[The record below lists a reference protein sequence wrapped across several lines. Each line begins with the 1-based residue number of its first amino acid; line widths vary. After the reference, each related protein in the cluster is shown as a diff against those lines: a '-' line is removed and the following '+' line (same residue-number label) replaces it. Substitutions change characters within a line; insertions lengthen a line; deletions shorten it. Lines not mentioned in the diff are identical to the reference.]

1 MAANAKQEKKEQQA
15 AAAKAQRQAAGKL
28 LSYCIVTI
36 LMLSL
41 LVAEAVKFAKKPG
54 MWYVLSS
61 LCWPERVVVAPCFA
75 AQIGVSSK
83 PGRWQQSNI

>member
-15 AAAKAQRQAAGKL
+15 AAAKAQLQAAGKL

-54 MWYVLSS
+54 MFSPLFVGQSVL
-61 LCWPERVVVAPCFA
+61 LLHRVL
-75 AQIGVSSK
+75 QLKIGVFSK